1 MRHSKW
7 ARLAA
12 IAVALTAFAALS
24 GLAFARIPSHKRPA
38 LELDL
43 TRSVT
48 ITPSSGLIA
57 LKNAVLQGFKTPAPA
72 RANADGGKLDA
83 ALGRQIAELR
93 SMGNDSATLGRG
105 ALDRQLGAI
114 RDGLEEEAARQ
125 LEAYRETVRTENE
138 NARRRTELAQKE
150 SLDEYQHLIEAQYAQ
165 TLLNLQLQMQTAPLS
180 GRPELQRRIDLI
192 AEDIARQ
199 VADRARRDVENL
211 KRFDA
216 DQAEHGR
223 VLVEA
228 KDKELSD
235 WVDREF
241 RRIESELE
249 AEFSQQ
255 NGIQA
260 SSFQSAVER
269 RKGELTGESGNR

>member
-24 GLAFARIPSHKRPA
+24 GLAFARIPSHVRPA

-57 LKNAVLQGFKTPAPA
+57 LKNAVLQGFKTPVPA
-72 RANADGGKLDA
+72 TNADGGKLDA

-93 SMGNDSATLGRG
+93 SMGNDSAILGRG

-114 RDGLEEEAARQ
+114 RNGLEEEAARQ

-138 NARRRTELAQKE
+138 NARRKTELAQKE

-165 TLLNLQLQMQTAPLS
+165 TLLNLQLQMQAAPLS

-192 AEDIARQ
+192 TEDIARQ
-199 VADRARRDVENL
+199 VADRARKDLENL
-211 KRFDA
+211 KRLDA

-223 VLVEA
+223 MLIEA
-228 KDKELSD
+228 KGRELSD
-235 WVDREF
+235 WVEREF
-241 RRIESELE
+241 RRIKSELE